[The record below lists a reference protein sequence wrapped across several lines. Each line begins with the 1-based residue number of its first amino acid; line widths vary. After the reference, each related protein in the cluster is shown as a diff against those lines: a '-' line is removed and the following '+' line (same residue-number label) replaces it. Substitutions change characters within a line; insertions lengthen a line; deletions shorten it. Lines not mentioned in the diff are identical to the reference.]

1 MTTQFKKFFSFY
13 LIFLFVF
20 SVIFLIKKHDV
31 GNDSTISE
39 WIINYAGGF
48 TKRGIIGEL
57 SILITNVFNLNL
69 RDAILSLQI
78 LIIGFYFILLFQLI
92 KKIQINQ
99 ILIFSIFSPIFIL
112 YPVAEVEVLA
122 RKEVFIFCIY
132 LIYILTNS
140 FFLRNIYKILLLS
153 LTVLIWEPVIF
164 YFIFFLAIDII
175 DNKWE
180 KINKDFLLNLIYFIP
195 ALLIATYIAL
205 NPITAENHAILEN
218 FLEKNFNETCYM
230 SCGLLKSKASI
241 YSQFEANLDKYSFV
255 VFLRYFL
262 IILFGFGPLIILS
275 KNSFFVSQNIL
286 FFKLFQNLFLPIS
299 IMLIPVIILFAM
311 GYDWGRWVN
320 ISYVFSITFYLYI
333 YQSKKIILKK
343 DILDQNFLSIFKNKK
358 IFIITFIFFCFGWNP
373 KTVMTGDIA
382 TNPLWK
388 IPYNASKY
396 VFNFQSFRILQD
408 SPFIKWHEKFI
419 E

>member
-122 RKEVFIFCIY
+122 RKEVFI
-132 LIYILTNS
+132 
-140 FFLRNIYKILLLS
+140 
-153 LTVLIWEPVIF
+153 
-164 YFIFFLAIDII
+164 
-175 DNKWE
+175 
-180 KINKDFLLNLIYFIP
+180 
-195 ALLIATYIAL
+195 
-205 NPITAENHAILEN
+205 
-218 FLEKNFNETCYM
+218 
-230 SCGLLKSKASI
+230 
-241 YSQFEANLDKYSFV
+241 
-255 VFLRYFL
+255 
-262 IILFGFGPLIILS
+262 
-275 KNSFFVSQNIL
+275 
-286 FFKLFQNLFLPIS
+286 
-299 IMLIPVIILFAM
+299 
-311 GYDWGRWVN
+311 
-320 ISYVFSITFYLYI
+320 
-333 YQSKKIILKK
+333 
-343 DILDQNFLSIFKNKK
+343 
-358 IFIITFIFFCFGWNP
+358 
-373 KTVMTGDIA
+373 
-382 TNPLWK
+382 
-388 IPYNASKY
+388 
-396 VFNFQSFRILQD
+396 
-408 SPFIKWHEKFI
+408 
-419 E
+419 